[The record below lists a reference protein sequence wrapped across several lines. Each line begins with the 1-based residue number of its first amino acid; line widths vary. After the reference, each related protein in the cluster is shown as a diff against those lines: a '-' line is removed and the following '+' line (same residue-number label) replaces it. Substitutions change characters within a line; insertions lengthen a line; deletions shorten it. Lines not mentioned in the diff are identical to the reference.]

1 MTHFVEDKVKYVAV
15 DGMGGDFAPH
25 AVIEGVL
32 EAARSG
38 VPILLF
44 GPEKKLSRYLT
55 EHCEEWQSLGIKLV
69 QAADEIGMA
78 EEPVYA
84 VRKKSESSLVKA
96 VQAVAAGDA
105 QAVFSAGNSGALMA
119 ASLFFLGRQEG
130 IDRPAIAGLL
140 PTLKGSVIALDLG
153 ANVDCRPHY
162 LQQFADLGSAY
173 AEKLLNITAPRV
185 GLLSNGA
192 ERGKGSLLV
201 KQATALLEESSLNFI
216 GNIEPIDIINHA
228 VDVIVCDG
236 FSGNIL
242 LKAMEATATMMR
254 HSLAHELSSG
264 AFMRDQGDSERMR
277 TLFEAAL
284 QRLDSRFGEA
294 AQSGARLLGIN
305 GIVLVGHGAARSA
318 SIARSI
324 RKAYNII
331 LAEK

>member
-1 MTHFVEDKVKYVAV
+1 MTHLIDDRIRYVAV

-55 EHCEEWQSLGIKLV
+55 EQYEGWQQLGIKVV
-69 QAADEIGMA
+69 QASDEIGMA

-84 VRKKSESSLVKA
+84 VRKKPDSSLVKA
-96 VQAVAAGDA
+96 VQAVATGQAH
-105 QAVFSAGNSGALMA
+105 AVFSAGNSGALMA
-119 ASLFFLGRQEG
+119 ASLFLLGREEG

-162 LQQFADLGSAY
+162 MQQFAEMGSAY
-173 AEKLLNITAPRV
+173 AEKLLNLSSPRV

-201 KQATALLEESSLNFI
+201 KQSAAVLEESSLNFI

-228 VDVIVCDG
+228 VDVVVCDG
-236 FSGNIL
+236 FSGNVL
-242 LKAMEATATMMR
+242 LKTMEATATMIR

-264 AFMRDQGDSERMR
+264 AFMRDHTEGEKTRA
-277 TLFEAAL
+277 LFEAAL
-284 QRLDSRFGEA
+284 QRLDNRFGEA

-305 GIVLVGHGAARSA
+305 GIVLVGHGAARTE

>member
-1 MTHFVEDKVKYVAV
+1 MTHLIDDQIRYVAV

-44 GPEKKLSRYLT
+44 GPEKKLTRYLT
-55 EHCEEWQSLGIKLV
+55 EQCAEWESFGIKV
-69 QAADEIGMA
+69 IQAGEEIGMA

-84 VRKKSESSLVKA
+84 VRKKPDSSLVKA
-96 VQAVAAGDA
+96 VNAVASGQA

-119 ASLFFLGRQEG
+119 ASLFLLGRQEG
-130 IDRPAIAGLL
+130 IERPAIAGLL

-162 LQQFADLGSAY
+162 LQQFAEMGSAY
-173 AEKLLNITAPRV
+173 AQKLLALESPRV

-201 KQATALLEESSLNFI
+201 KQAAALLEESPLNFI
-216 GNIEPIDIINHA
+216 GNIEPVDIINHSA
-228 VDVIVCDG
+228 DVIVCDG
-236 FSGNIL
+236 FSGNVL
-242 LKAMEATATMMR
+242 LKTMEATAAMIR
-254 HSLAHELSSG
+254 HSLAHELSTG
-264 AFMRDQGDSERMR
+264 AFMRDHSEGDR
-277 TLFEAAL
+277 TRGLFEAAL
-284 QRLDSRFGEA
+284 LRLDNRFGEA

-305 GIVLVGHGAARSA
+305 GIVIVGHGASRVE